1 MHANEK
7 KLTVAIPVRWASDRS
22 DLLERL
28 TFARMDTDLPDGVEI
43 LIVDDG
49 SPQALAVRLEA
60 ECRTHGYAY
69 HRLQTEHLPFSIGR
83 ARNAAAQ
90 CGLSDY
96 IMFQDVD
103 LMPYAGFYREVLGE
117 AVVNGLDESV
127 DNFLMFGVI
136 YLTEAA
142 TQDFKKMDPRLR
154 RQKYIQMLLQNDQ
167 SAIEKFSTGTSVTV
181 WRRDYF
187 LATGGNDPDFNG
199 WGYEDLEY
207 ACRAIRRRK
216 KFPLPS
222 EFALDYRNF
231 QSIVEY
237 KGWKSIY
244 RLFGDMTFQKGMV
257 LFHAWHP
264 VEHKSDYMAAKAKNR
279 RLFER
284 KLADFRD
291 KELEPDPLPMHGSG
305 KSLVLRNNPWV
316 TNRWIAP
323 FLGEIV
329 HIDEDHLPADT
340 FMAFL
345 RESGFDRVVFHNPYA
360 NPRMKALYD
369 LVRANQFPFLVVERG
384 ALPDSVFFDPCG
396 FNADSASYS
405 PERWDKELSCEK
417 RTATLE
423 YIQRAVS
430 DEESLEAQSPRL
442 GAASLRKALRIGRGK
457 KVLVAFLQRPTDTV
471 IENFMGP
478 MGTYENFLRLLARLP
493 FALRQDWELL
503 VKQHPLETD
512 VVRIPGAI
520 NVDQCNTKDLLELC
534 DAMIAVNSGVGVL
547 GLAFGKL
554 VLHCGQAFYGAAGLT
569 HHVLDEGDVV
579 AVLNRSRPDYEK
591 ALRFLSYLV
600 NDFYSFGKFKT
611 RKVAW
616 HDGSFMTATTAIDFY
631 KIRFPGR
638 PEMTRK
644 LRDTVE
650 VSSDSVLFDR
660 YRAASARVPA
670 MEKVSAP
677 AKAGKEA
684 TAKPAPVRVEVP
696 RQVPVDTPRP
706 ARAEPKT
713 APPKAAPAKP
723 TPSWRRKAKKLM
735 SNPVMFFRDSKHA
748 VFRAIG
754 NRVIVK

>member
-7 KLTVAIPVRWASDRS
+7 KLTVAIPVRWANERS
-22 DLLERL
+22 DLLDRL
-28 TFARMDTDLPDGVEI
+28 TFARMDTDLPDEVEI
-43 LIVDDG
+43 LVIDEG
-49 SPQALAVRLEA
+49 SPQDLAHRLEA
-60 ECRTHGYAY
+60 ECQRHGYGY
-69 HRLQTEHLPFSIGR
+69 HRLGTEHLPFSIGR

-103 LMPYAGFYREVLGE
+103 LMPYVGFYRDVLRE
-117 AVVNGLDESV
+117 AVINGLDESV

-136 YLTEAA
+136 YLTESA
-142 TQDFKKMDPRLR
+142 THNFRQMAPGLR
-154 RQKYIQMLLQNDQ
+154 RQKYIQLLLQNDQ

-264 VEHKSDYMAAKAKNR
+264 VEHKSGYMAAKARNR
-279 RLFER
+279 QLFEK

-291 KELEPDPLPMHGSG
+291 KELEPDPLPMYGSG

-329 HIDEDHLPADT
+329 HIGEDYLPTET

-345 RESGFDRVVFHNPYA
+345 AESGFDRVVFHNPYA
-360 NPRMKALYD
+360 NPRVKALYD

-396 FNADSASYS
+396 FNADSASYL
-405 PERWDKELSCEK
+405 PERWDRELSEEK
-417 RTATLE
+417 RAATLR
-423 YIQRAVS
+423 YIQSAVS
-430 DEESLEAQSPRL
+430 DDESLEEQSARL
-442 GAASLRKALRIGRGK
+442 GAASLRRKLNIGRGK

-478 MGTYENFLRLLARLP
+478 MGAYENFLRLLTRLP

-503 VKQHPLETD
+503 VKQHPLETE
-512 VVRIPGAI
+512 VVRIPGAM
-520 NVDQCNTKDLLELC
+520 NVDQYNTKDLLDLC

-547 GLAFGKL
+547 GLAFGKP
-554 VLHCGQAFYGAAGLT
+554 VLHCGQAFYGAPDLSRQ
-569 HHVLDEGDVV
+569 VLDEDDVV
-579 AVLNRSRPDYEK
+579 EALKSFRPDFEK
-591 ALRFLSYLV
+591 SLRFLSYLI

-611 RKVAW
+611 RKVKW
-616 HDGSFMTATTAIDFY
+616 HDGSLMTATTAIDFY
-631 KIRFPGR
+631 KIRFPSR
-638 PEMTRK
+638 PEMART
-644 LRDTVE
+644 LREVVE

-660 YRAASARVPA
+660 YRAASARVVTA
-670 MEKVSAP
+670 EKAP
-677 AKAGKEA
+677 AAAKASKEVVA
-684 TAKPAPVRVEVP
+684 RPVAARAEAPRPVRVEPKPAPVK
-696 RQVPVDTPRP
+696 
-706 ARAEPKT
+706 PK
-713 APPKAAPAKP
+713 
-723 TPSWRRKAKKLM
+723 PSWRRKAKKLM
-735 SNPVMFFRDSKHA
+735 SNPVMFLRDSRHA
-748 VFRAIG
+748 VFRALG

>member
-1 MHANEK
+1 MHISEK
-7 KLTVAIPVRWASDRS
+7 KLTVAIPVRWASERS
-22 DLLERL
+22 DLLDRL
-28 TFARMDTDLPDGVEI
+28 TFARMDADLPDGVEI
-43 LIVDDG
+43 LVVDDG
-49 SPQALAVRLEA
+49 SPLDLAGRLEA
-60 ECRTHGYAY
+60 ECRKLGYGY
-69 HRLQTEHLPFSIGR
+69 HRLKTEHLPFSIGR
-83 ARNAAAQ
+83 TRNAAAQ

-103 LMPYAGFYREVLGE
+103 LMPYVGFYRDVLAE
-117 AVVNGLDESV
+117 AVVNGLDESA

-136 YLTEAA
+136 YLTEGA
-142 TQDFKKMDPRLR
+142 TQDFRRMAPGLR
-154 RQKYIQMLLQNDQ
+154 RQKYIQLLLQNDQ
-167 SAIEKFSTGTSVTV
+167 AAIEKFSTGTSVTV

-264 VEHKSDYMAAKAKNR
+264 VEHKSDYMAAKARNR
-279 RLFER
+279 QLFEK

-291 KELEPDPLPMHGSG
+291 KELEPDPLPLHGSG

-316 TNRWIAP
+316 TNRWVAP

-329 HIDEDHLPADT
+329 HIDEDHLPAET
-340 FMAFL
+340 FMEFL

-360 NPRMKALYD
+360 NPRMRVLYD
-369 LVRANQFPFLVVERG
+369 LVRTNRFPFLVVERG

-396 FNADSASYS
+396 FNADSSSYA
-405 PERWDKELSCEK
+405 PERWDKELSNEK
-417 RTATLE
+417 RAATLL
-423 YIQRAVS
+423 YIQRVIS
-430 DEESLEAQSPRL
+430 DDETLEAQSPRL
-442 GAASLRKALRIGRGK
+442 GAGSLRKKLNIGRGK
-457 KVLVAFLQRPTDTV
+457 RVLVAFLQRPTDTV

-478 MGTYENFLRLLARLP
+478 MGSYENFLRLLARLP

-512 VVRIPGAI
+512 VVDIPGAI
-520 NVDQCNTKDLLELC
+520 NVDQYNTKDLLDLS

-554 VLHCGQAFYGAAGLT
+554 VLHCGQAFYGAHGLT
-569 HHVLDEGDVV
+569 YQVSDESDAV
-579 AVLNRSRPDYEK
+579 AVLNGCKPDFEK
-591 ALRFLSYLV
+591 SLRFLSYLI

-611 RKVAW
+611 RKVKW

-638 PEMTRK
+638 PEMNRS
-644 LRDTVE
+644 LREAVE

-660 YRAASARVPA
+660 YRAASARATTAV
-670 MEKVSAP
+670 KAP
-677 AKAGKEA
+677 AAVTAGKEMG
-684 TAKPAPVRVEVP
+684 AKPVPVR
-696 RQVPVDTPRP
+696 
-706 ARAEPKT
+706 AEAPKQ
-713 APPKAAPAKP
+713 APAQAPKP
-723 TPSWRRKAKKLM
+723 VRADAKRAPATQKPAWQRKAKKLM
-735 SNPVMFFRDSKHA
+735 SNPVMFFRDSRLA

>member
-7 KLTVAIPVRWASDRS
+7 KLTVAIPVRWASERS

-28 TFARMDTDLPDGVEI
+28 TFARMDTDLPAEVEI
-43 LIVDDG
+43 LVIDEG
-49 SPQALAVRLEA
+49 SPRDLADRLVA
-60 ECRTHGYAY
+60 ECRKHGYAY
-69 HRLQTEHLPFSIGR
+69 HRLETEHLPFSIGR

-96 IMFQDVD
+96 LMFQDVD
-103 LMPYAGFYREVLGE
+103 LMPYIGFYRDVLRE
-117 AVVNGLDESV
+117 ADVNGLDESV

-142 TQDFKKMDPRLR
+142 TQDFRQMAPGLR
-154 RQKYIQMLLQNDQ
+154 RQKYIQLLLQNDP

-264 VEHKSDYMAAKAKNR
+264 VEQRSDYMAAKARNR
-279 RLFER
+279 QLFER

-305 KSLVLRNNPWV
+305 KSLVLRNNVWV
-316 TNRWIAP
+316 TNRWVAP

-329 HIDEDHLPADT
+329 HIDEDYLPADT
-340 FMAFL
+340 FMEFL
-345 RESGFDRVVFHNPYA
+345 QESGFDRVVFHNPYA
-360 NPRMKALYD
+360 NSRMKALYE
-369 LVRANQFPFLVVERG
+369 LVRANRFPFLVVERG

-396 FNADSASYS
+396 FNADSASYL
-405 PERWDKELSCEK
+405 PAKWDKALSDEK
-417 RTATLE
+417 RNITLQ
-423 YIQRAVS
+423 YIQGAVS
-430 DEESLEAQSPRL
+430 DEDSLEAQSARL
-442 GAASLRKALRIGRGK
+442 GATALRRKLKIGRGK

-471 IENFMGP
+471 IENFMGT
-478 MGTYENFLRLLARLP
+478 MGAYGNFLRLLARLP
-493 FALRQDWELL
+493 FALRADWELL
-503 VKQHPLETD
+503 VKQHPLETE
-512 VVRIPGAI
+512 VVNIPGAT
-520 NVDQCNTKDLLELC
+520 NVDQYNTKDLLDLC
-534 DAMIAVNSGVGVL
+534 DAMITVNSGVGVL
-547 GLAFGKL
+547 GLAFGKP
-554 VLHCGQAFYGAAGLT
+554 VLHCGQAFYGSAGLA
-569 HHVLDEGDVV
+569 HQVLDESEVV
-579 AVLNRSRPDYEK
+579 AALNNLKPDFEK
-591 ALRFLSYLV
+591 SLRFLSYLV

-611 RKVAW
+611 RKVKW
-616 HDGSFMTATTAIDFY
+616 HDGSLMTATTAIDFY

-638 PEMTRK
+638 PEMTRT
-644 LRDTVE
+644 LRSAVE
-650 VSSDSVLFDR
+650 VSSGSVLFDR
-660 YRAASARVPA
+660 YRAALARVPA
-670 MEKVSAP
+670 P
-677 AKAGKEA
+677 A
-684 TAKPAPVRVEVP
+684 TAKVSKEVVAHPAPVRTEVSK
-696 RQVPVDTPRP
+696 PVRP
-706 ARAEPKT
+706 APQ
-713 APPKAAPAKP
+713 PAPAKP
-723 TPSWRRKAKKLM
+723 KPSWRRKAKKLL
-735 SNPVMFFRDSKHA
+735 SNPVMFLRDSRHA

-754 NRVIVK
+754 DRVIVK